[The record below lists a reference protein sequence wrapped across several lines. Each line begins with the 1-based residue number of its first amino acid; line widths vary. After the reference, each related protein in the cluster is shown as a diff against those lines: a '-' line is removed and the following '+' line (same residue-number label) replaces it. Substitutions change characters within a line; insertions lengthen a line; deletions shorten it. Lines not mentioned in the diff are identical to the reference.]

1 MRFELMYE
9 SFFKILEGVPLTLEV
24 VLISTFLGFGL
35 AIIVALMRISDNK
48 FYSVPAYSFIYV
60 IRGTPLLLQL
70 YFVYYGISQFSFVR
84 ESFLWPILREPF
96 WCGIITLTISTG
108 AYSAE
113 ILRGGIQSVSQ
124 GYIES
129 GKALGLGRVSLFFR
143 IVMPITIRQALPAY
157 GNELILMVKASSLIS
172 IVTLMEITGIARTI
186 ISKTY
191 APVEIF
197 LVAGDGTN
205 SAIWMWDDLS
215 QGYGISDNELTFVAH
230 LENFDNDNL
239 SSSQISFTS

>member
-9 SFFKILEGVPLTLEV
+9 SFFKIVDGIPLTLQV
-24 VLISTFLGFGL
+24 VSISTILGIFL
-35 AIIVALMRISDNK
+35 AVAVALMRISGNRLM
-48 FYSVPAYSFIYV
+48 SLPAYYFVYL

-70 YFVYYGISQFSFVR
+70 YFVYYGLSQFEAIR
-84 ESFLWPILREPF
+84 ESILWPILKEPY

-108 AYSAE
+108 AYSSE
-113 ILRGGIQSVSQ
+113 IIRGGILSVSKN
-124 GYIES
+124 YIEAS
-129 GKALGLGRVSLFFR
+129 GALGLSQIKTFML
-143 IVMPITIRQALPAY
+143 ITLPITVRQALPAY

-197 LVAGDGTN
+197 LVAGSIYLVIN
-205 SAIWMWDDLS
+205 FIIVMFVNLAERRL
-215 QGYGISDNELTFVAH
+215 GIEKAT
-230 LENFDNDNL
+230 
-239 SSSQISFTS
+239 

>member
-9 SFFKILEGVPLTLEV
+9 SFFKILKGVPLTLEV
-24 VLISTFLGFGL
+24 VFISTLLGFGL

-48 FYSVPAYSFIYV
+48 LYSVPAYSFIYL

-113 ILRGGIQSVSQ
+113 IIRGGIQSVSQ

-197 LVAGDGTN
+197 LVAGSIYLFINFIITRLVKY
-205 SAIWMWDDLS
+205 A
-215 QGYGISDNELTFVAH
+215 
-230 LENFDNDNL
+230 ENKF
-239 SSSQISFTS
+239 SIPGA

>member
-9 SFFKILEGVPLTLEV
+9 SFFKIVEGVPLTLQV
-24 VLISTFLGFGL
+24 VSISTILGIFL
-35 AIIVALMRISDNK
+35 AVAVALMRISGNK
-48 FYSVPAYSFIYV
+48 LMSLPAYYFVYL

-70 YFVYYGISQFSFVR
+70 YFVYYGLSQFEAIR
-84 ESFLWPILREPF
+84 ESILWPILKEPY

-108 AYSAE
+108 AYSSE
-113 ILRGGIQSVSQ
+113 IIRGGILSVSKN
-124 GYIES
+124 YIEAS
-129 GKALGLGRVSLFFR
+129 GALGLSQIKTFML
-143 IVMPITIRQALPAY
+143 ITLPITVRQALPAY

-197 LVAGDGTN
+197 LVAGSIYLVIN
-205 SAIWMWDDLS
+205 FIIVMFVNLAERRL
-215 QGYGISDNELTFVAH
+215 GIEKAT
-230 LENFDNDNL
+230 
-239 SSSQISFTS
+239 

>member
-9 SFFKILEGVPLTLEV
+9 SFFKIVEGIPLTLQV
-24 VLISTFLGFGL
+24 VSISTILGIFL
-35 AIIVALMRISDNK
+35 AVAVALMRISGNRLM
-48 FYSVPAYSFIYV
+48 SLPAYYFVYL

-70 YFVYYGISQFSFVR
+70 YFVYYGLSQFEAIR
-84 ESFLWPILREPF
+84 ESILWPILKEPY

-108 AYSAE
+108 AYSSE
-113 ILRGGIQSVSQ
+113 IIRGGILSVSKN
-124 GYIES
+124 YIEAS
-129 GKALGLGRVSLFFR
+129 GALGLSQVKTFML
-143 IVMPITIRQALPAY
+143 VTLPITVRQALPAY

-197 LVAGDGTN
+197 LVAGSIYLVIN
-205 SAIWMWDDLS
+205 FIIVMFVNLAERRL
-215 QGYGISDNELTFVAH
+215 GIEKAT
-230 LENFDNDNL
+230 
-239 SSSQISFTS
+239 

>member
-9 SFFKILEGVPLTLEV
+9 SFSKIVEGIPLTLQV
-24 VLISTFLGFGL
+24 VSISTILGIFL
-35 AIIVALMRISDNK
+35 AVAVALMRISGNR
-48 FYSVPAYSFIYV
+48 FMSLPAYYFVYL

-70 YFVYYGISQFSFVR
+70 YFVYYGLSQFEAIR
-84 ESFLWPILREPF
+84 ESILWPILKEPY

-108 AYSAE
+108 AYSSE
-113 ILRGGIQSVSQ
+113 IIRGGILSVSKN
-124 GYIES
+124 YIEAS
-129 GKALGLGRVSLFFR
+129 GALGLSQIKTFML
-143 IVMPITIRQALPAY
+143 ITLPITVRQALPAY

-197 LVAGDGTN
+197 LVAGSIYLVIN
-205 SAIWMWDDLS
+205 FIIVMFVNLAERRL
-215 QGYGISDNELTFVAH
+215 GIEKAT
-230 LENFDNDNL
+230 
-239 SSSQISFTS
+239 

>member
-35 AIIVALMRISDNK
+35 AIVVALMRISDNK

-84 ESFLWPILREPF
+84 ESILWPILREPF

-197 LVAGDGTN
+197 LVAGSIYLFINFVITRLVKYAEN
-205 SAIWMWDDLS
+205 RLS
-215 QGYGISDNELTFVAH
+215 IPST
-230 LENFDNDNL
+230 
-239 SSSQISFTS
+239 

>member
-9 SFFKILEGVPLTLEV
+9 SFFKIVEGIPLTLQV
-24 VLISTFLGFGL
+24 VSISTILGIFL
-35 AIIVALMRISDNK
+35 AVAVALMRISGNRLM
-48 FYSVPAYSFIYV
+48 SLPAYYFVYL

-70 YFVYYGISQFSFVR
+70 YFVYYGLSQFETIR
-84 ESFLWPILREPF
+84 ESILWPILKEPY

-108 AYSAE
+108 AYSSE
-113 ILRGGIQSVSQ
+113 IIRGGILSVSKN
-124 GYIES
+124 YIEAS
-129 GKALGLGRVSLFFR
+129 GALGLSQIKTFIL
-143 IVMPITIRQALPAY
+143 ITLPITVRQALPAY

-197 LVAGDGTN
+197 LVAGSIYLVIN
-205 SAIWMWDDLS
+205 FIIVMFVNLAERRL
-215 QGYGISDNELTFVAH
+215 GIEKAT
-230 LENFDNDNL
+230 
-239 SSSQISFTS
+239 

>member
-9 SFFKILEGVPLTLEV
+9 SFFKIVEGIPLTLQV
-24 VLISTFLGFGL
+24 VSISTILGIFL
-35 AIIVALMRISDNK
+35 AVAVALMRISGNRLI
-48 FYSVPAYSFIYV
+48 SLPAYYFVYL

-70 YFVYYGISQFSFVR
+70 YFVYYGLSQFEVIR
-84 ESFLWPILREPF
+84 ESILWPILKEPY

-108 AYSAE
+108 AYSSE
-113 ILRGGIQSVSQ
+113 IIRGGILSVSKN
-124 GYIES
+124 YIEAS
-129 GKALGLGRVSLFFR
+129 GALGLSQIKTFIL
-143 IVMPITIRQALPAY
+143 ITLPITVRQALPAY

-197 LVAGDGTN
+197 LVAGSIYLVIN
-205 SAIWMWDDLS
+205 FIIVMFVNLAERRL
-215 QGYGISDNELTFVAH
+215 GIEKAT
-230 LENFDNDNL
+230 
-239 SSSQISFTS
+239 

>member
-1 MRFELMYE
+1 MRFELMYD

-129 GKALGLGRVSLFFR
+129 GRALGLGRVSLFFR

-197 LVAGDGTN
+197 LVAGSIYLFINFVITRLVKYAEN
-205 SAIWMWDDLS
+205 RLS
-215 QGYGISDNELTFVAH
+215 IPST
-230 LENFDNDNL
+230 
-239 SSSQISFTS
+239 

>member
-9 SFFKILEGVPLTLEV
+9 SFFKIVEGIPLTLQV
-24 VLISTFLGFGL
+24 VSISTILGIFL
-35 AIIVALMRISDNK
+35 AVAVALMRISGNRLM
-48 FYSVPAYSFIYV
+48 SLPAYYFVYL

-70 YFVYYGISQFSFVR
+70 YFVYYGLSQFEAIR
-84 ESFLWPILREPF
+84 ESILWPILKEPY

-108 AYSAE
+108 AYSSE
-113 ILRGGIQSVSQ
+113 IIRGGILSVSKN
-124 GYIES
+124 YIEAS
-129 GKALGLGRVSLFFR
+129 GALGLSQIKTFTL
-143 IVMPITIRQALPAY
+143 ITLPITVRQALPAY

-197 LVAGDGTN
+197 LVAGSIYLVIN
-205 SAIWMWDDLS
+205 FIIVMFVNLAERRL
-215 QGYGISDNELTFVAH
+215 GIEKAT
-230 LENFDNDNL
+230 
-239 SSSQISFTS
+239 

>member
-9 SFFKILEGVPLTLEV
+9 SFFKILKGVPLTLEV
-24 VLISTFLGFGL
+24 VFISTLLGFGL

-48 FYSVPAYSFIYV
+48 LYSVPAYSFIYL

-84 ESFLWPILREPF
+84 ESFLWPILKEPF

-113 ILRGGIQSVSQ
+113 IIRGGIQSVSQ
-124 GYIES
+124 GYIEA

-197 LVAGDGTN
+197 LVAGSIYLFINFIITRLVKYAEN
-205 SAIWMWDDLS
+205 RLS
-215 QGYGISDNELTFVAH
+215 IPST
-230 LENFDNDNL
+230 
-239 SSSQISFTS
+239 

>member
-9 SFFKILEGVPLTLEV
+9 SFFKIVEGIPLTLQV
-24 VLISTFLGFGL
+24 VSISTILGIFL
-35 AIIVALMRISDNK
+35 AVAVALMRISGNRLM
-48 FYSVPAYSFIYV
+48 SLPAYYFVYL

-70 YFVYYGISQFSFVR
+70 YFVYYGLSQFEAIR
-84 ESFLWPILREPF
+84 ESILWPILKEPY

-108 AYSAE
+108 AYSSE
-113 ILRGGIQSVSQ
+113 IIRGGILSVSKN
-124 GYIES
+124 YIEAS
-129 GKALGLGRVSLFFR
+129 GALGLSKIKTFML
-143 IVMPITIRQALPAY
+143 ITLPITVRQALPAY

-197 LVAGDGTN
+197 LVAGSIYLVIN
-205 SAIWMWDDLS
+205 FIIVMFVNLAERRL
-215 QGYGISDNELTFVAH
+215 GIYKAT
-230 LENFDNDNL
+230 
-239 SSSQISFTS
+239 

>member
-9 SFFKILEGVPLTLEV
+9 SFFKIVEGIPLTLQV
-24 VLISTFLGFGL
+24 VSISTILGIFL
-35 AIIVALMRISDNK
+35 AVAVALMRISGNRLM
-48 FYSVPAYSFIYV
+48 SLPAYYFVYL

-70 YFVYYGISQFSFVR
+70 YFVYYGLSQFEAIR
-84 ESFLWPILREPF
+84 ESILWPILKEPY

-108 AYSAE
+108 AYSSE
-113 ILRGGIQSVSQ
+113 IIRGGILSVSKN
-124 GYIES
+124 YIEAS
-129 GKALGLGRVSLFFR
+129 GALGLSQIKTFMLITF
-143 IVMPITIRQALPAY
+143 PITVRQALPAY

-197 LVAGDGTN
+197 LVAGSIYLVIN
-205 SAIWMWDDLS
+205 FIIVMFVNLAERRL
-215 QGYGISDNELTFVAH
+215 GIEKAT
-230 LENFDNDNL
+230 
-239 SSSQISFTS
+239 